1 MVNPKIITFINE
13 QNIRLEYPYNIGSLN
28 EMDGGFIRYNRL
40 VHNLT
45 INWDKVD
52 SGSFCNKIYG
62 LYGRFYK
69 LNKMDVD

>member
-13 QNIRLEYPYNIGSLN
+13 QNIRLNYPYNISRLN

-45 INWDKVD
+45 VNWDLTD
-52 SGSFCNKIYG
+52 SDLNNVIYA

-69 LNKMDVD
+69 FNKMDVD